1 MLNQKKINTIV
12 AIKNEFDYIN
22 SHPNP
27 NIDITVEMPDD
38 NFFHWTATMIGPK
51 DTSYRSGF
59 FILDIDFPE
68 DYPEHPP
75 KICFRTPIYHINV
88 NSNKLYGNGIEM
100 LGQTCISA
108 FNSWDSKYTMMEV
121 LSNIFGLFYI
131 AKPECSYDKDRANEF
146 IKNRDLYE
154 KKISYFTNKYANSKN
169 ANIKYDK
176 SWDFSYD

>member
-1 MLNQKKINTIV
+1 MLTQKKINTIV

-27 NIDITVEMPDD
+27 NNDITVEMPDD

-75 KICFRTPIYHINV
+75 KNV
-88 NSNKLYGNGIEM
+88 LER
-100 LGQTCISA
+100 Q
-108 FNSWDSKYTMMEV
+108 
-121 LSNIFGLFYI
+121 YI
-131 AKPECSYDKDRANEF
+131 
-146 IKNRDLYE
+146 I
-154 KKISYFTNKYANSKN
+154 
-169 ANIKYDK
+169 
-176 SWDFSYD
+176 